1 LFQLA
6 RRFIV
11 GGMKQCA
18 TLGVGFQ
25 ALVLAWV
32 VATSLG
38 ACGAE
43 AAPEPKTADA
53 EPTPAAEAA
62 AEPAP
67 ATDAKPAAE
76 AKPVDEA
83 KPADEA
89 PPKDPNAMRE
99 VKYVVTPE
107 GLKIEVAG
115 VRFLASAA
123 AKQVGQ
129 GWGAKITVKAEV
141 IDNKD
146 HVLLNPKNGPIAFA
160 AAVFKKGSTEA
171 ERIPDERD
179 GDGEMKLSA
188 GLPKTFTRDFPNKG
202 GRVLAMGETLDMEVA
217 LWGFGE
223 SKEDRRP
230 VKQFFHVKMKVD
242 KGKPKAIVEPPAS
255 AAQ

>member
-1 LFQLA
+1 
-6 RRFIV
+6 
-11 GGMKQCA
+11 MKQCA

-25 ALVLAWV
+25 ALALAWL
-32 VATSLG
+32 VAASLG

-43 AAPEPKTADA
+43 AAPEPKAPDA
-53 EPTPAAEAA
+53 EPAPAAAPEA

-67 ATDAKPAAE
+67 AEDAKPAADTKPE
-76 AKPVDEA
+76 AEA
-83 KPADEA
+83 KPAEETPA
-89 PPKDPNAMRE
+89 KDPNAMRE

-171 ERIPDERD
+171 ERIPDERE

-188 GLPKTFTRDFPNKG
+188 GLPKTFTRDFPHKG

-217 LWGFGE
+217 LWGLGE
-223 SKEDRRP
+223 TKEDRRP